1 MGNAVALALNNFSNF
16 RGRTTRRDFWFF
28 YLFTV
33 LMTIPTSIL
42 DRLLFSGHQYIETW
56 AGIFLFLPSI
66 AAGTRRMHDVNK
78 RGWWLIVPFV
88 NLLFLV
94 QPSGPMNRFDVVI

>member
-1 MGNAVALALNNFSNF
+1 MGNAIALALNNFANF
-16 RGRTTRRDFWFF
+16 RGRTKRQDFWLF

-42 DRLLFSGHQYIETW
+42 DHLLFSGHTYIETW

-78 RGWWLIVPFV
+78 RGWWLIVPFA
-88 NLLFLV
+88 NLFFLV